1 VIRLLDIWAML
12 DACAPG
18 HVRRQGRHHWI
29 VTFGDGT
36 YHTLPLGPHGRR
48 VNPEIEA
55 GYVRS
60 MARHLRIEECAR
72 GFLQLS

>member
-1 VIRLLDIWAML
+1 MVRLLDIWAML

-29 VTFGDGT
+29 VSYEGRT

-48 VNPEIEA
+48 INPEIA
-55 GYVRS
+55 TGYVRS
-60 MARHLRIEECAR
+60 LARHLRIEDCAR
-72 GFLQLS
+72 RLLMLS